1 MLLKERRLKMGY
13 PFPSEGWLKALEN
26 VLNTDEKYADTAKK
40 WEGDI
45 IFQIIPDETSPVEE
59 TVHFYMDLWH
69 GKCREA
75 KILDKIEG
83 KPDAKFIFE
92 MTRSQAIKVLEGELD
107 PMQAMVTRRLKVRGD
122 IGYMLRHVP
131 IVLDF
136 IRCCR
141 LVEIDE

>member
-1 MLLKERRLKMGY
+1 MGY
-13 PFPSEGWLKALEN
+13 PFPSEAWLKALEKI
-26 VLNTDEKYADTAKK
+26 LNSDEKYAKTAKN

-45 IFQIIPDETSPVEE
+45 IFQIVPDDDSYGEE
-59 TVHFYMDLWH
+59 SILLYMDLWH

-75 KILDKIEG
+75 KILKSKEEKTG
-83 KPDAKFIFE
+83 SKFVFE

-122 IGYMLRHVP
+122 IGYMLRNVP

-141 LVEIDE
+141 LIEIDE